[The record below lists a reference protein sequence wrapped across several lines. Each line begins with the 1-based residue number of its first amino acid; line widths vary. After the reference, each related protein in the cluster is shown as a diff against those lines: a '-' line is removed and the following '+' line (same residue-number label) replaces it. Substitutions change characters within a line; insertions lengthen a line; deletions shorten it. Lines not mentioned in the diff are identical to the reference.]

1 MDFRSSGKFIIA
13 YGDFYTQ
20 GLYYLSTIADKILLN
35 PKGQIEWRGLASTPI
50 FYKEL
55 LDKLGIE
62 MQVFK
67 VGTYK
72 SAVEPFIN
80 TEMSEANREQVNEY
94 INSIWN
100 EMVKG
105 VSESR
110 HITPESLNQIA
121 DQMVMFTQ
129 TEKLVDYR
137 IVDTLIYKNDVRTY
151 LKDMMKLGEDD
162 RLPVLGLPE
171 MVNVKKNI
179 PKDKSGNIIA
189 IYYAAGAIDSG
200 SSSSIEEEI
209 VSNKVIRDLR
219 KLKDDKNVKAVVFR
233 VNSPGGSAF
242 GSEQIWYALEEL
254 KAKKPVVVSMGNYA
268 ASGGYYISCGAD
280 YIVAEP
286 TTLTGSIGIF
296 GMIPNVENLTKK
308 NWNKI

>member
-1 MDFRSSGKFIIA
+1 MDFRSSDKFIIA

>member
-1 MDFRSSGKFIIA
+1 MDFRSSDKFIIA

-137 IVDTLIYKNDVRTY
+137 MVDTLIYKNDVRTY